1 MGNGIKGGRYWE
13 EEEKRRCR
21 KCGGEEETWEHV
33 WENCVEW
40 IGCMRDFREGE
51 KWKGLPEEM
60 EEWKV
65 GEI

>member
-1 MGNGIKGGRYWE
+1 MGNGIKGGKYWE

-21 KCGGEEETWEHV
+21 KCGGEKETWEHV

-40 IGCMRDFREGE
+40 GDFRGGE
-51 KWKGLPEEM
+51 KWKGLAEEM